1 MKVLN
6 SLLVSYVGIFK
17 FKIDIGQFIQFL
29 HVYEKER
36 EIVSGGW
43 VEVEVFDTKSQSTAE
58 ILDPLPFSR
67 ELYRR
72 RSMKCSRSVLHQFPR
87 FPFHNS

>member
-43 VEVEVFDTKSQSTAE
+43 VEAEVFDT
-58 ILDPLPFSR
+58 
-67 ELYRR
+67 
-72 RSMKCSRSVLHQFPR
+72 
-87 FPFHNS
+87 